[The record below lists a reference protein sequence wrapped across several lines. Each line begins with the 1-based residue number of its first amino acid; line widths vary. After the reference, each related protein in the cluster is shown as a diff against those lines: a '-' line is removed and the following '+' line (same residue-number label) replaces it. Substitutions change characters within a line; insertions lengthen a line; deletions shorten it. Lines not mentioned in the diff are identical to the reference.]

1 MTSNQNNEESFAQA
15 KIFIENHS
23 KFVLL
28 SHARTDGDDLGSILA
43 LTETLKSY
51 GKTGIPVAVGGVPP
65 SLKFLHGQ
73 NNVLDHFPEGEFD
86 AIILSGCGDIN
97 RTGIPDLEKKGLP
110 ILNIDHHPDNKK
122 YGAVNVVDAT
132 KSSVAELVYDFIKF
146 LGTPITQEIAKSLLT
161 GIFTDTGSFMHSNTT
176 ESTLKAAGE
185 MVGIGARTDKI
196 YSFTYNKDISSLKAW
211 ALAMENTKIDEEN
224 KLVFSILTEED
235 IQKIRELPDDAFT
248 GFINFLQSVPE
259 CRVSMFMYQDGEYI
273 KGSLRSEE
281 DKNFNVSKLAKFF
294 GGGGHKL
301 ASGFRVKGKV
311 IKTENGWRIE

>member
-1 MTSNQNNEESFAQA
+1 MTQ
-15 KIFIENHS
+15 K
-23 KFVLL
+23 
-28 SHARTDGDDLGSILA
+28 
-43 LTETLKSY
+43 
-51 GKTGIPVAVGGVPP
+51 
-65 SLKFLHGQ
+65 
-73 NNVLDHFPEGEFD
+73 
-86 AIILSGCGDIN
+86 
-97 RTGIPDLEKKGLP
+97 
-110 ILNIDHHPDNKK
+110 
-122 YGAVNVVDAT
+122 
-132 KSSVAELVYDFIKF
+132 
-146 LGTPITQEIAKSLLT
+146 IAKSLLT
-161 GIFTDTGSFMHSNTT
+161 GMFTDTGSFMHSNTS

-185 MVGIGARTDKI
+185 MVSVGARTDKI
-196 YSFTYNKDISSLKAW
+196 HSFTYNKDISSLRAW

-235 IQKIRELPDDAFT
+235 INKIGELPDDAFT

-311 IKTENGWRIE
+311 IKIDNGWRIE